1 MRASKSFALSD
12 DDMVGFL
19 YFIISLFCA
28 EINDKQVSI
37 IVNVSRL
44 ILFDFI
50 LIVCDFNKSECL
62 KIEKTLFMPLYYVG
76 AIKFSD

>member
-1 MRASKSFALSD
+1 MRESKSFALSD

-28 EINDKQVSI
+28 EIDDKQVSI

-62 KIEKTLFMPLYYVG
+62 KIEKTLFIQIQLFG
-76 AIKFSD
+76 